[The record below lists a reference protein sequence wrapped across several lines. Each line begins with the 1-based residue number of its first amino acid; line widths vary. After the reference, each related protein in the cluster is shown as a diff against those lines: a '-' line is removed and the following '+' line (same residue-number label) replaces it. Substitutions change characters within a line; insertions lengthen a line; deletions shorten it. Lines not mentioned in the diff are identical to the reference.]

1 MKEKEM
7 NGFLDRGTVFK
18 GDLVFEDLLR
28 IDGKFEGTIR
38 SDSELIIGD
47 SADVKG
53 EVIVDAVTINGRVDG
68 KVTAKSRIEISNRAR
83 VTGELHSPVL
93 SIQDGAVFDGTVRMG
108 SGSQVDKKTKAPA
121 GDKGK

>member
-7 NGFLDRGTVFK
+7 NGFLDQGTTFK

-38 SDSELIIGD
+38 SESELIIGD
-47 SADVKG
+47 SAQVKG
-53 EVIVDAVTINGRVDG
+53 ELTVDSVTVNGRVDG
-68 KVTAKSRIEISNRAR
+68 KITAKSKIEINSRAR

-93 SIQDGAVFDGTVRMG
+93 SIQDGAVFDGTVTMG
-108 SGSQVDKKTKAPA
+108 SSPVDKKEKLPV

>member
-7 NGFLDRGTVFK
+7 NGFLDQGTTFK

-38 SDSELIIGD
+38 SESELIIGD
-47 SADVKG
+47 SAQVKG
-53 EVIVDAVTINGRVDG
+53 ELTVDSVTVNGRVDG
-68 KVTAKSRIEISNRAR
+68 KITAKSKIEINSRAR

-93 SIQDGAVFDGTVRMG
+93 SIQDGAVFDGTVTMG
-108 SGSQVDKKTKAPA
+108 NSPVDKKGKLPV

>member
-7 NGFLDRGTVFK
+7 NGFLDQGTVFK

-38 SDSELIIGD
+38 SDSELIIGE
-47 SADVKG
+47 SAEVKG
-53 EVIVDAVTINGRVDG
+53 EVMVDSVTVNGRVNG
-68 KVTAKSRIEISNRAR
+68 KITAKSRIEINSRAR

-93 SIQDGAVFDGTVRMG
+93 SIQDGAVFDGTVTMG
-108 SGSQVDKKTKAPA
+108 STPAAKKTNIPA
-121 GDKGK
+121 GEKGK

>member
-7 NGFLDRGTVFK
+7 NGFLDQGSVFK

-38 SDSELIIGD
+38 SNSELIIGE
-47 SADVKG
+47 SAEVKG
-53 EVIVDAVTINGRVDG
+53 EVMVDSVTVNGRVDG
-68 KVTAKSRIEISNRAR
+68 KITAKSRIEINSRAR
-83 VTGELHSPVL
+83 VTGELHSPIL
-93 SIQDGAVFDGTVRMG
+93 SIQDGAVFDGTVAMG
-108 SGSQVDKKTKAPA
+108 GAPVDKKIKVSA

>member
-7 NGFLDRGTVFK
+7 NGFLDQGTTFK

-38 SDSELIIGD
+38 SESELIIGD
-47 SADVKG
+47 SAQVKG
-53 EVIVDAVTINGRVDG
+53 EVIVDSVTVNGRVDG
-68 KVTAKSRIEISNRAR
+68 KITAKSRIEINNKAR
-83 VTGELHSPVL
+83 VTGELKSPVL
-93 SIQDGAVFDGTVRMG
+93 SIQDGAVFDGTIVMG
-108 SGSQVDKKTKAPA
+108 STPVDRKAKLPA

>member
-47 SADVKG
+47 SAEVKG
-53 EVIVDAVTINGRVDG
+53 EVIVDAVIINGRVDG

-93 SIQDGAVFDGTVRMG
+93 SIQDGAVFDGTVKMG
-108 SGSQVDKKTKAPA
+108 SSPVEKKTKVPA